1 MAPAPDTRLLV
12 IALGGNAILRRGDD
26 GTIGTQFQRADES
39 MRALVPLIAR
49 GDRIILTHGNGPIV
63 GNIVIRNEAARD
75 LIPPMPLYI
84 ADADS
89 EGGIGFMLETSLTN
103 ALSAAGIDRRVVTV
117 VTRCVV
123 DDKDPA
129 FSRPTKPIGPY
140 FTPQEAERLA
150 RTEGWV
156 FTEVP
161 GAGMRRVV
169 ASPLPI
175 EVIEAPTIFQLAAA
189 GDVVIA
195 AGGGGVPVVRRQ
207 DGTLA
212 GVDAVI
218 DKDWASAVLG
228 EAVGADN
235 LVVLMEADR
244 VYESF
249 GTPDARPL
257 DVLTVA
263 DAEQLL
269 PRLDPGSVGPK
280 VAACAH
286 FVRTTG
292 RDAVICSAEHI
303 HDALAGQAGTRIT
316 AALR

>member
-1 MAPAPDTRLLV
+1 MSAASEVQLLV
-12 IALGGNAILRRGDD
+12 IALGGNAILRRSDD
-26 GTIGTQFQRADES
+26 GTIETQFRRADES
-39 MRALVPLIAR
+39 MRQIVPLIAAGTR
-49 GDRIILTHGNGPIV
+49 VVLTHGNGPIV

-75 LIPPMPLYI
+75 RVPPMPLYI

-103 ALSAAGIDRRVVTV
+103 ALATAGIDRRAVTV

-123 DDKDPA
+123 DPHDPA

-140 FTPQEAERLA
+140 YTPEEAARLA
-150 RTEGWV
+150 KEEGWE

-161 GAGMRRVV
+161 GAGTRRVV
-169 ASPLPI
+169 PSPRPTEI
-175 EVIEAPTIFQLAAA
+175 VEAPTIAKLAAA

-195 AGGGGVPVVRRQ
+195 AGGGGVPVLRRP

-218 DKDWASAVLG
+218 DKDWASAILA
-228 EAVGADN
+228 EAISADH

-244 VYESF
+244 VYERY
-249 GTPDARPL
+249 GTPAARPL
-257 DVLTVA
+257 ERLTVEQ
-263 DAEQLL
+263 AERLL
-269 PRLDPGSVGPK
+269 PELDTGSVGPK

-286 FVRTTG
+286 FARATG
-292 RDAVICSAEHI
+292 KDAVICAVDQLAE
-303 HDALAGQAGTRIT
+303 ALAGRAGTRIT
-316 AALR
+316 AR

>member
-1 MAPAPDTRLLV
+1 MTTLPDKPLLV

-26 GTIGTQFQRADES
+26 GTIETQFRRADES
-39 MRALVPLIAR
+39 MRQIVPLLADGAR
-49 GDRIILTHGNGPIV
+49 VVLTHGNGPIV

-75 LIPPMPLYI
+75 RIPPMPLFI

-103 ALSAAGIDRRVVTV
+103 ALSEAGVDRRVVTV

-123 DDKDPA
+123 DPADPA
-129 FSRPTKPIGPY
+129 FAHPTKPIGPY
-140 FTPQEAERLA
+140 YEPAEAARLA
-150 RTEGWV
+150 ADEGWTFV
-156 FTEVP
+156 EVP

-169 ASPLPI
+169 PSPRPLEI
-175 EVIEAPTIFQLAAA
+175 VEAPTIATLANA

-195 AGGGGVPVVRRQ
+195 AGGGGVPVVRNA

-218 DKDWASAVLG
+218 DKDWASAVLA
-228 EAVGADN
+228 EAIGADS

-244 VYESF
+244 VYEGF
-249 GTPDARPL
+249 GTLAARPI
-257 DVLTVA
+257 DALTVEE
-263 DAEQLL
+263 AERLL
-269 PRLDPGSVGPK
+269 PALDPGSVGPK

-286 FVRTTG
+286 FARTTG
-292 RDAVICSAEHI
+292 RDALICAVERLA
-303 HDALAGQAGTRIT
+303 DALAGRAGTRVL
-316 AALR
+316 ARQR